1 MHKPLYRLMI
11 DRWIQLS
18 DFQINTSISVSSL
31 MGIENIGDIIHY
43 IIIFEITV
51 LFVFPIIVVRTAD
64 MIRQLC
70 TGIYRLDDISNNYF
84 FFSLFSLSVTKASN
98 FFMNSFSINS
108 LKFCSR
114 RSLLSFSSSSIVFF
128 FGMSSS
134 LPYNDIISIFF
145 IFFNP
150 SKEKTIGRQP

>member
-31 MGIENIGDIIHY
+31 MGIENIDDIIHY

-70 TGIYRLDDISNNYF
+70 IGIYRLNDISNRY
-84 FFSLFSLSVTKASN
+84 
-98 FFMNSFSINS
+98 M
-108 LKFCSR
+108 
-114 RSLLSFSSSSIVFF
+114 
-128 FGMSSS
+128 
-134 LPYNDIISIFF
+134 
-145 IFFNP
+145 
-150 SKEKTIGRQP
+150 